1 MDEGTAS
8 ARMNQYEK
16 GKHTPDVKTLKRLV
30 DELTAELA
38 INLSKLSY
46 VDKRKILKLTNGLL
60 LTSKDRKGLE
70 DN

>member
-16 GKHTPDVKTLKRLV
+16 GKHTPDVNTLKRLV
-30 DELTAELA
+30 DELTVELA

-46 VDKRKILKLTNGLL
+46 VDKR
-60 LTSKDRKGLE
+60 RF
-70 DN
+70 